1 MDEIEQLKQRVT
13 YLEGIINQVF
23 RGDRY
28 LFQKNLEIKDRDIV
42 LSAVRG
48 TKIGTVGGA
57 SGQKIGFFG
66 ATPVIRQTANTAP
79 SGGGSGS
86 SDAVDV
92 SARTA
97 IGQIR
102 TTLNNLGLTA

>member
-13 YLEGIINQVF
+13 FLEGIINQVF

-28 LFQKNLEIKDRDIV
+28 LFQKNLDIKDKDIV

-48 TKIGTVGGA
+48 TKIGTA
-57 SGQKIGFFG
+57 ATQKIAFHGS
-66 ATPVIRQTANTAP
+66 TPVIQAAAVTAP

-86 SDAVDV
+86 TDAIDI
-92 SARTA
+92 SGRTA
-97 IGQIR
+97 INAII
-102 TTLNNLGLTA
+102 TALKNKGLTA